1 MLLARIQHIL
11 TPLAAI
17 LLMAATLTS
26 CDKTDTKLHHIYLT
40 SRTDKLAPGDTTQ
53 ITAHPYPENAT
64 AGFPDAPLVWSSADS
79 AIASISQ
86 SGLLTALKFG
96 QTSITATFG
105 HLTATK
111 AITITDTAAIANAT
125 LLQFLLDQFDTNHN
139 GTLEGYETA
148 PTTGLD
154 LTPLASAAIS
164 DTIDLTDL
172 RFFPNL
178 QTLRIERLNVTNLNT
193 PELPALQQLHI
204 DNCYIAQIDL
214 TNNPDITDVRIMA
227 CPALQLLSLGSYQQ
241 YGANKLRTLQVSRCD
256 VQQLDLSRS
265 AATLWDLAIDNNP
278 RLTSIDLATDTMLHS
293 LTYTCGQTSVSWPLG
308 IELDQITQTC
318 Q

>member
-1 MLLARIQHIL
+1 MLLARISHIL

-17 LLMAATLTS
+17 LLLAATLPS

-64 AGFPDAPLVWSSADS
+64 AGFPDAPLIWSSADS
-79 AIASISQ
+79 SIASISQ
-86 SGLLTALKFG
+86 TGLLTALKFG
-96 QTSITATFG
+96 QTTITATFG
-105 HLTATK
+105 PLTATK

-125 LLQFLLDQFDTNHN
+125 LLQFLLDQFDSNHN
-139 GTLEGYETA
+139 GALEGYETA

-227 CPALQLLSLGSYQQ
+227 CPALQLLTLGSYQQ

-278 RLTSIDLATDTMLHS
+278 RLASIDLATDTMLHS

>member
-1 MLLARIQHIL
+1 MTISRTHIALSLIAATIL
-11 TPLAAI
+11 TVAA
-17 LLMAATLTS
+17 LPS

-64 AGFPDAPLVWSSADS
+64 TGFPDAPLVWASSDS
-79 AIASISQ
+79 TIASVTQ
-86 SGLLTALKFG
+86 TGLLSALKYG
-96 QTSITATFG
+96 QTTITATFG
-105 HLTATK
+105 PLTATK
-111 AITITDTAAIANAT
+111 SITITDTAAIPNQK

-139 GTLEGYETA
+139 GALEGYETA

-154 LTPLASAAIS
+154 LTPIAASVIN
-164 DTIDLTDL
+164 DTIDLTGL
-172 RFFPNL
+172 NFFPNL
-178 QTLRIERLNVTNLNT
+178 QTLRIERLNITNLNT
-193 PELPALQQLHI
+193 RQLPALQQLHI
-204 DNCYIAQIDL
+204 DSCYITQIDL
-214 TNNPDITDVRIMA
+214 TNNPQITDVRIMA
-227 CPALQLLSLGSYQQ
+227 CRQLQQLTLGSYQQ

-256 VQQLDLSRS
+256 IQQLDLSRC

-293 LTYTCGQTSVSWPLG
+293 LTYTCGQTSVSWPAD